1 GDVDSGEVQKW
12 VRELFGSWKGG
23 AGKTSATP
31 PAASHP
37 AGDPEAKGAD
47 ATRPP
52 SASGSSMETATPL
65 SKNPANA
72 GAAPGEFTRL
82 LSLPQSSVLV
92 GVPGPAIG
100 DADFDDLRVLGAGL
114 TILSFEELI
123 FKRRAAFTAT
133 AVPEALREGGAFALV
148 VVAQNARRDEAV
160 FEVQRQMRHLALEG
174 LEQKELDDFARV
186 EAGREAAALQGVLPS
201 ASALAYGAAA
211 GLPRDSHR
219 SGGSPQRLKDL
230 ANRFLGPGSWIVITV
245 GPPSP

>member
-1 GDVDSGEVQKW
+1 V
-12 VRELFGSWKGG
+12 
-23 AGKTSATP
+23 
-31 PAASHP
+31 
-37 AGDPEAKGAD
+37 
-47 ATRPP
+47 
-52 SASGSSMETATPL
+52 
-65 SKNPANA
+65 
-72 GAAPGEFTRL
+72 AAPSSPTRL

-92 GVPGPAIG
+92 GVPGAAIG

-148 VVAQNARRDEAV
+148 VVAQNRRREEAV
-160 FEVQRQMRHLALEG
+160 FEVQRQIRHLALEG
-174 LEQKELDDFARV
+174 LEQKDLDDFARV
-186 EAGREAAALQGVLPS
+186 EAGREASALQGVLPA

-211 GLPRDSHR
+211 GLPPGPHR